1 MPQIS
6 LRNGNLWKIFWAIT
20 CTEIDRKGGVVAR
33 PLVRQPPYRQNMGE
47 TPKQFQ
53 SWSYWPN
60 MGIGGEPD
68 TSEKSTGKTI
78 LKMMLGKF
86 AGKHK
91 YLVYICMDQVLFE
104 KLQLYYV
111 YCTTAVSLD
120 NTNCWKC
127 PSPVVSEESKTY
139 KNVWQNIQHQK
150 AALEASAFYHLFFF
164 I

>member
-1 MPQIS
+1 MESRGNILNPHLRGNRSGRGSSRTTVGSSTAIS
-6 LRNGNLWKIFWAIT
+6 TKY
-20 CTEIDRKGGVVAR
+20 GGD
-33 PLVRQPPYRQNMGE
+33 
-47 TPKQFQ
+47 PKTI
-53 SWSYWPN
+53 SKLIILTKY
-60 MGIGGEPD
+60 GGEPD

-120 NTNCWKC
+120 NTNC
-127 PSPVVSEESKTY
+127 
-139 KNVWQNIQHQK
+139 
-150 AALEASAFYHLFFF
+150 
-164 I
+164 